1 MTVAK
6 YGERT
11 EGAVVASTY
20 LDFSRLSSALLK
32 SGYWKGYPLEMSFAG
47 SMRWLASRSSSA
59 ICPKASRAAKAGMGK
74 IAGRDKT
81 DAKVLVNSALVTG
94 RGETAF
100 TGPWIKSDFN
110 IWWTAPTRS

>member
-6 YGERT
+6 YGERLSR
-11 EGAVVASTY
+11 ATY

-32 SGYWKGYPLEMSFAG
+32 SGFWKGYPLEMSFAG

-74 IAGRDKT
+74 IAGRDET
-81 DAKVLVNSALVTG
+81 DAKALVNSELVTG
-94 RGETAF
+94 RGEVAF
-100 TGPWIKSDFN
+100 IGPGIVVDLS
-110 IWWTAPTRS
+110 